1 MNYYVCD
8 FETSVYDGQ
17 TDTEVWAAACVKI
30 HTEDV
35 LVVNSIDKYWEW
47 IEQLKG
53 KNIVYFHNGAFDFSY
68 ILDYLLKRDDYAQA
82 TYTPDG
88 KVEHTMFYETNDM
101 QPNTFKYSISDMGQ
115 WYTMTV
121 KTHRSLIEFRD
132 SYKLIPLSVADMG
145 KALTQNTVR
154 VRLNTRV
161 NVTQGIILPLMKN
174 IISKTTCLSLRK
186 P

>member
-17 TDTEVWAAACVKI
+17 TDTEVWAAACVKM

-35 LVVNSIDKYWEW
+35 LVVNSIDKYWQW
-47 IEQLKG
+47 VEQLKG

-115 WYTMTV
+115 
-121 KTHRSLIEFRD
+121 
-132 SYKLIPLSVADMG
+132 
-145 KALTQNTVR
+145 
-154 VRLNTRV
+154 
-161 NVTQGIILPLMKN
+161 
-174 IISKTTCLSLRK
+174 
-186 P
+186 

>member
-1 MNYYVCD
+1 M
-8 FETSVYDGQ
+8 
-17 TDTEVWAAACVKI
+17 
-30 HTEDV
+30 
-35 LVVNSIDKYWEW
+35 
-47 IEQLKG
+47 
-53 KNIVYFHNGAFDFSY
+53 YFHNGAFDFSY

-121 KTHRSLIEFRD
+121 KTNRSLIEFRD

-145 KALTQNTVR
+145 TSFNTKHR
-154 VRLNTRV
+154 KSTIEYKGERHAGYNITPDEEHY
-161 NVTQGIILPLMKN
+161 IKN
-174 IISKTTCLSLRK
+174 DVLVVKEAIEFMFADGHKN
-186 P
+186 